1 MILAKEVRA
10 VLFKEVIHEQRLDGE
25 DEEALWAW
33 RGKAE
38 VNQYQLTE
46 KRKCLAHLQV

>member
-10 VLFKEVIHEQRLDGE
+10 VLFKEVIQEQRLDGK

-38 VNQYQLTE
+38 VTQHQLTE